1 MKIIPT
7 KQVKGH
13 LAHFAQRDQ
22 GMKAQTLSKT
32 KFCFERTI
40 YQQCTQR
47 AYKRKDAF
55 PIRRLERQL
64 LKVIFQ

>member
-1 MKIIPT
+1 M
-7 KQVKGH
+7 
-13 LAHFAQRDQ
+13 
-22 GMKAQTLSKT
+22 
-32 KFCFERTI
+32 FCFERTI

-64 LKVIFQ
+64 LKVLFQQMTGDKLGFLTSLVDQKH